1 MRTLCTVGQMNFTE
15 GFGRVEEALL
25 LREGDKEWKNK
36 CCIALVLKRC
46 VRACVCVCVC
56 VERGGDGR

>member
-1 MRTLCTVGQMNFTE
+1 MNFTE

-36 CCIALVLKRC
+36 CCIA
-46 VRACVCVCVC
+46 
-56 VERGGDGR
+56 